1 MKFKTMILAALLTGC
16 ATADEV
22 KSLTEKVDALE
33 KKIEALEKAPAK
45 SAKAAPAGPT
55 AGNDED
61 ESKARELLSQI
72 TDREK

>member
-45 SAKAAPAGPT
+45 SAKAAPAAPT
-55 AGNDED
+55 
-61 ESKARELLSQI
+61 SW
-72 TDREK
+72 